1 MRIDDYLQK
10 YVDTFGEG
18 FPMYQLG
25 RSRTEEEII
34 SIIEKCL
41 NENKDAYTLG
51 LVTDDV
57 DIEY

>member
-1 MRIDDYLQK
+1 MKIDEYLQK
-10 YVDTFGEG
+10 YVDRFDEG

-34 SIIEKCL
+34 EIIKECL
-41 NENKDAYTLG
+41 DSGQNAYDLG
-51 LVTDDV
+51 LVTDDE